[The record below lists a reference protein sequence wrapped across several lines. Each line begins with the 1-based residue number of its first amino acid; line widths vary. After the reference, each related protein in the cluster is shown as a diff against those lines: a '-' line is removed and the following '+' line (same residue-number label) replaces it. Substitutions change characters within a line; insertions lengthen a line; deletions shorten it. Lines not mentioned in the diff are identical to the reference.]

1 MCADLDKSLN
11 EPFKL
16 TDRRKALTAA
26 CALQQA
32 DDVLVV
38 HYHTKGCRR
47 CKLTRGLFATLANL
61 DEAVSTISKSIVE
74 KVLGEGLRHSSG
86 QDVGGRLNVR
96 IDHSSGQLP
105 EGHERGGLLALKRG
119 NLRFI

>member
-1 MCADLDKSLN
+1 MWLGAGPAVRAALDALPVGIYRAKGLLYVQGEPNRRVVVQVVGRRVEIVGLKNKEELN
-11 EPFKL
+11 
-16 TDRRKALTAA
+16 
-26 CALQQA
+26 
-32 DDVLVV
+32 
-38 HYHTKGCRR
+38 
-47 CKLTRGLFATLANL
+47 GLHG
-61 DEAVSTISKSIVE
+61 IVE

>member
-1 MCADLDKSLN
+1 MVGRRVEIVGLKNKEELN
-11 EPFKL
+11 
-16 TDRRKALTAA
+16 
-26 CALQQA
+26 
-32 DDVLVV
+32 
-38 HYHTKGCRR
+38 
-47 CKLTRGLFATLANL
+47 GLHG
-61 DEAVSTISKSIVE
+61 IVE